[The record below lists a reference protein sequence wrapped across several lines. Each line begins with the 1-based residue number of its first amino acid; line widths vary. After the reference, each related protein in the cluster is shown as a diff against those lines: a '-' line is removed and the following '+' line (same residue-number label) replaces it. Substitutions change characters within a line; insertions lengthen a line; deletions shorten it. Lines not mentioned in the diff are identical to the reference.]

1 MGSVGGGVHGS
12 KIHSNVVVIVGGGMD
27 GVRVTKIGRRTD
39 AGVGRAKRT
48 LEVGAARALAV
59 CGVWAG
65 EGVFGGRDRR

>member
-1 MGSVGGGVHGS
+1 
-12 KIHSNVVVIVGGGMD
+12 MD